1 MQQEKLTEFS
11 GVAGR
16 VLQQSVSSAS
26 LITGIVLGF
35 SLIVGNWVLV
45 MIRAPEATVPF
56 NQIVLALAL
65 ARFAVNGLFGEWS
78 GTLFSCSGGS
88 WFHAGAVAVRY
99 LALTALWLVPLM
111 LLGSMPEQAMM
122 GPAMFSDKVMI
133 FLLFYMLLMTLT
145 PPLFLIVSVSAQNFA
160 DLFSVYVV
168 YTGTLGMVLALSLPL
183 LVAGFAVH
191 KNIGFLIVGLTFCLL
206 LGMSVNLLGR
216 LCGFFACGEL
226 HVSQPAATVAM
237 TPPSTPVGTGPVQ
250 SRPVVA
256 PPATM
261 TGPPAAS
268 AAAAP
273 SPTPSVTTAP
283 EPITAVPAP
292 PAGTLPEPTTGA
304 AAPSA
309 AVASPPTPSVAT
321 GTEPTTTAHV
331 PPPVASAAPT
341 PSAAE
346 PAMLPAVAPPSAGV
360 EPAGMTQ
367 PIPRVPLEAPPVEPA
382 TPGQGE
388 RRAPLMEAQQKVE
401 AALQRFPQDPDG
413 AISALEDLNESFA
426 PHPHVLEA
434 LAVCL
439 HRRGRIEEAL
449 GVARRALPLCFER
462 GHSYFAAEIFR
473 EMRQHMAELKLNREQ
488 VLTVAA
494 ALAKQD
500 DLSGAAKAYS
510 NVIAGDAGEGRA
522 IKGLLQIADRLL
534 NEKSNPDAA
543 VKVYRYLMQHCA
555 ASPLVEFI
563 RDGLE
568 QAERKLQRV
577 SV

>member
-1 MQQEKLTEFS
+1 MQREKLTEFG

-16 VLQQSVSSAS
+16 ILQQSVSSAS

-35 SLIVGNWVLV
+35 SLIVGNWVLI

-88 WFHAGAVAVRY
+88 WFHAGAVAARY
-99 LALTALWLVPLM
+99 LSLTALWLVPLM
-111 LLGSMPEQAMM
+111 LLGTVPEQATM

-160 DLFSVYVV
+160 DLFSADHWRARFAGRLDDLFTVYVV

-183 LVAGFAVH
+183 LVAAFAVH
-191 KNIGFLIVGLTFCLL
+191 VNIGFLIGGLTFCLL

-226 HVSQPAATVAM
+226 GLSQPAATVAM

-250 SRPVVA
+250 SRPAVA

-261 TGPPAAS
+261 TAPPALTPP
-268 AAAAP
+268 AP
-273 SPTPSVTTAP
+273 SPV
-283 EPITAVPAP
+283 
-292 PAGTLPEPTTGA
+292 A
-304 AAPSA
+304 A
-309 AVASPPTPSVAT
+309 T
-321 GTEPTTTAHV
+321 H
-331 PPPVASAAPT
+331 PT
-341 PSAAE
+341 PSAAG
-346 PAMLPAVAPPSAGV
+346 PADLPAGAPMAAGV
-360 EPAGMTQ
+360 GPAGRTQ
-367 PIPRVPLEAPPVEPA
+367 PILRVPLEAPPVEPA
-382 TPGQGE
+382 ATDPGE
-388 RRAPLMEAQQKVE
+388 RRAPLMEAQQQVE
-401 AALQRFPQDPDG
+401 AALQRYPRDPDG
-413 AISALEDLNESFA
+413 AISALEGLNESFA

-439 HRRGRIEEAL
+439 HRRGRVEEAL
-449 GVARRALPLCFER
+449 GVAKRALPLCFER
-462 GHSYFAAEIFR
+462 GHSYLAAEIFR
-473 EMRQHMAELKLNREQ
+473 EMRQRLAELKLTREQ
-488 VLTVAA
+488 MLTIAA

-500 DLSGAAKAYS
+500 DLAGAAKAYS
-510 NVIAGDAGEGRA
+510 NVIAGDAGEARA
-522 IKGLLQIADRLL
+522 IKGLLQVADRLL
-534 NEKSNPDAA
+534 NEKSSPDGA
-543 VKVYRYLMQHCA
+543 VKVYSYLMQHC
-555 ASPLVEFI
+555 
-563 RDGLE
+563 G
-568 QAERKLQRV
+568 V